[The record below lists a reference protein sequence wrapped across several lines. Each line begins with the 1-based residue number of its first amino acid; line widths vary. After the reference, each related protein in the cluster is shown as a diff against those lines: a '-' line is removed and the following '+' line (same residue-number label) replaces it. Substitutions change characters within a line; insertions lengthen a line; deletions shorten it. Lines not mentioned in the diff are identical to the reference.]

1 MYFDFDDRYESVEEV
16 GSAISRREG
25 VVLSV
30 VVHVARFSQALSRAR
45 RRASELKDL
54 RDPTERPHA
63 EARRAAYDRLLD
75 SVLPE
80 RRYLERLVV
89 RKGERL
95 LFVPIAEVDRFSAEG
110 NYVEVHSGGASHL
123 IRDTLAHIE
132 SQLDPAAFVRV
143 HRGEI
148 VAQGSYANGNPKRC
162 PPHPNAGVHALP
174 HYQPDPRPPD
184 GHTFYETTNLKAF

>member
-1 MYFDFDDRYESVEEV
+1 M
-16 GSAISRREG
+16 
-25 VVLSV
+25 
-30 VVHVARFSQALSRAR
+30 
-45 RRASELKDL
+45 
-54 RDPTERPHA
+54 
-63 EARRAAYDRLLD
+63 
-75 SVLPE
+75 LPE

-148 VAQGSYANGNPKRC
+148 VARAAIREVEPAAHGDAILTLRGGASLRVSRRYAACLLGRGR
-162 PPHPNAGVHALP
+162 A
-174 HYQPDPRPPD
+174 
-184 GHTFYETTNLKAF
+184 